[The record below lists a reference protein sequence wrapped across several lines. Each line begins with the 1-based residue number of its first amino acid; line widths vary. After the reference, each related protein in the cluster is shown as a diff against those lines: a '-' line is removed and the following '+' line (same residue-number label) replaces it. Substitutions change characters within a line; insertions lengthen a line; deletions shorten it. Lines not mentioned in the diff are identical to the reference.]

1 MIYKELVRDYIR
13 QNRLLISF
21 FIIVTLLTFPV
32 ESILIP
38 ELYGRL
44 YTGVGSRRT
53 PEGVKRIGKLIM
65 VIIGVWLVI
74 QLFYFLKNRLNS
86 KILPKYLEFTR
97 KKLFVKIIENYET
110 NYKDIEISKTIAR
123 IFELTRDMKD
133 FFYFVSDILLP
144 LLLTVILVVLY
155 LAYMDWKIG
164 LAAFLSLF
172 VFFLVGGIIGKK
184 IVDLSAIREGVYL
197 EMTESIHDSFDNL
210 MNIYLNNQKNS
221 EVSKTQKIQEKHTA
235 LYQQQLRLV
244 SAMSLSTSMISVAIF
259 AIIIGLAFWNYKTGV
274 FGSMKFITVTLVII
288 YFMGFLINMSTW
300 TPAELLR
307 LGIIKNSSEFLA
319 EILQSKNFEYVKNPN
334 LDGGIVFNK
343 ITYSYG
349 EGKPIFTDFSFS
361 VEKGKK
367 VAILGPSGSGKT
379 TLMKLLLG
387 LHRVS
392 KGGILINGIEI
403 SKINPEDLRSQ
414 VNYINQRT
422 GLFTGS
428 VLQNMKYGNKISDEK
443 LVALLK
449 KYGLDENFKRL
460 KDGLYSNAGV
470 QGKGMSGGMQKIIM
484 NVRGILR
491 NGKIVVFDEPLAGLD
506 ASTRI
511 KMIKMIEEVCRGK
524 TMLVITHDKEILDIM
539 DKVVNLRKISS

>member
-1 MIYKELVRDYIR
+1 
-13 QNRLLISF
+13 
-21 FIIVTLLTFPV
+21 
-32 ESILIP
+32 
-38 ELYGRL
+38 
-44 YTGVGSRRT
+44 
-53 PEGVKRIGKLIM
+53 
-65 VIIGVWLVI
+65 
-74 QLFYFLKNRLNS
+74 
-86 KILPKYLEFTR
+86 
-97 KKLFVKIIENYET
+97 
-110 NYKDIEISKTIAR
+110 
-123 IFELTRDMKD
+123 
-133 FFYFVSDILLP
+133 
-144 LLLTVILVVLY
+144 
-155 LAYMDWKIG
+155 
-164 LAAFLSLF
+164 
-172 VFFLVGGIIGKK
+172 
-184 IVDLSAIREGVYL
+184 
-197 EMTESIHDSFDNL
+197 
-210 MNIYLNNQKNS
+210 
-221 EVSKTQKIQEKHTA
+221 
-235 LYQQQLRLV
+235 
-244 SAMSLSTSMISVAIF
+244 
-259 AIIIGLAFWNYKTGV
+259 
-274 FGSMKFITVTLVII
+274 LVII

-319 EILQSKNFEYVKNPN
+319 EILQSKNVEYVKNPN

-349 EGKPIFTDFSFS
+349 EGNPIFTDFSFS

-428 VLQNMKYGNKISDEK
+428 VLQNMKYGTKISDEK

-460 KDGLYSNAGV
+460 KNGLYSNAGV

-506 ASTRI
+506 VSTRI
-511 KMIKMIEEVCRGK
+511 KMIKMIDEICRGK

-539 DKVVNLRKISS
+539 DKVVNLKKISS